1 MREFAHQT
9 GHFTDVC
16 CAACATTFRLAVNE
30 HARAIG
36 NDRRRKVLRFPGSRR
51 AS

>member
-16 CAACATTFRLAVNE
+16 CAACATMFRLAVE
-30 HARAIG
+30 EYGRAVG
-36 NDRRRKVLRFPGSRR
+36 DGRRRKVLRFPDSRR